1 MKIPLKIGLVGICV
15 WVCLLVI
22 GPARAAEKSVIIK
35 LATLA
40 PEGSSWMKTFHALNK
55 EVMEKTNNQVQFKMY
70 GGGVLG
76 DEDDVLRKMKIGQIQ
91 AAALSSG
98 TLARLYKEFDVLQVP
113 FLFQTYGEVDF
124 VLTKMDSFFRK
135 GLEDNGYVLL
145 GWSEGGFSYL
155 MSTTPIASVADLRRA
170 KVWSWGGSPLTKA
183 IFDEAKVT
191 AIPLSIP
198 DVLVGLQ
205 TGLVDVVYA
214 PPTVAIT
221 LQWFT
226 KVKCLTDVPLAYA
239 TGAVVMKR
247 DVFKRLPPQV
257 QNILLDSS
265 QRLLNQ
271 SKEQTRNENQDAIK
285 VMTKQ
290 GVRIV
295 KPPKEN
301 VEEFKTLSN
310 QAMRRIRGQ
319 AFSAKA
325 IDEMVANVENYRK
338 GLK

>member
-1 MKIPLKIGLVGICV
+1 MNIPLRITLVGICV
-15 WVCLLVI
+15 WVCLLVM
-22 GPARAAEKSVIIK
+22 GPAHAAEKSVIIK

-40 PEGSSWMKTFHALNK
+40 PEGSSWMKTLHALNK
-55 EVMEKTNNQVQFKMY
+55 EVMEKTNNRVQFKMY
-70 GGGVLG
+70 SGGVMG

-91 AAALSSG
+91 AAVLSSG
-98 TLARLYKEFDVLQVP
+98 TLAQLYKEFDVLQIP

-124 VLTKMDSFFRK
+124 VLAKMDSFFRK

-145 GWSEGGFSYL
+145 GWSEAGFSYI
-155 MSTTPIASVADLRRA
+155 MSTAPMAGVADIRRA
-170 KVWSWGGSPLTKA
+170 KVWSWGGSPMTKA

-214 PPTVAIT
+214 PPTVAIA

-247 DVFKRLPPQV
+247 DVFKSLPPDA

-265 QRLLNQ
+265 RRLLGQ
-271 SKEQTRNENQDAIK
+271 LKEVTRNENRDAIK

-290 GVRIV
+290 GVKIV
-295 KPPKEN
+295 TPPKEN
-301 VEEFKTLSN
+301 VEEFKKLSS
-310 QAMRRIRGQ
+310 QAMRRVRGQ

-325 IDEMVANVENYRK
+325 SDEVVAAVENYRK
-338 GLK
+338 GVK